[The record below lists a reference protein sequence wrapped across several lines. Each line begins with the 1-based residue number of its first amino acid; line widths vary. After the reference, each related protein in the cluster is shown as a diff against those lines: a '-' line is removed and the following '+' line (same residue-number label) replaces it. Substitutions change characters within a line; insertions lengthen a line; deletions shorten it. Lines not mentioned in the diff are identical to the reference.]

1 MSEKSW
7 KDNPELSKEVREARE
22 QRREH
27 RRRSEVFD
35 LSDLGIGPNGPDAAP
50 PPDFDDRAPPPQGV
64 VDDDEEVDIK
74 LWNAGV
80 LSREVLPPREWILGN
95 IFCRQFLSSLLGSG
109 GVGKT
114 ALRLVQALEV
124 ATGRSLTGEHVHQR
138 CVVLFLSFEDGILE
152 LKRRVRA
159 AMLYHSVSDEEV
171 DGWLWYAAIT
181 GHKLAEITPR
191 SQKIV
196 PGGLMRWLRATI
208 KEIGAG
214 LVILDPFIKTH
225 GVSEND
231 NSAMD
236 QVCAL
241 LADLAVELNFAAD
254 APHHIRKGAATP
266 GDPDI
271 GRGASATQ
279 DAGRLVYT
287 ATKMDEQTAELF
299 DVANDQRQNF
309 VRMDSAKVNITPS
322 LANAVWFKLVDVA
335 IGNTTPQYPNGDH
348 VQTVE
353 RWYPSSFWA
362 GFTNAALNQILDKI
376 DAGPYDGAR
385 YSPAPNAKERA
396 AWPVILE
403 TYPDLGEKQAKSMIA
418 TWIKN
423 GVLVKRCIKIQETA
437 MPIRASLSAN
447 VRETDLMFEA
457 LPKIRKNHIFRLS
470 SGCGSAEASTPAHSR
485 KICGSSSLA
494 VLVHYYSRK
503 PRVCSVY
510 KSRTPP
516 QFANTPAPPHHTQD
530 NERL

>member
-1 MSEKSW
+1 MKSL
-7 KDNPELSKEVREARE
+7 KDNPELLEEGREELRK
-22 QRREH
+22 RREH
-27 RRRSEVFD
+27 RRRSEPP
-35 LSDLGIGPNGPDAAP
+35 DLGDLEIGPNGPDAE
-50 PPDFDDRAPPPQGV
+50 FDERAPPQDV
-64 VDDDEEVDIK
+64 VDDIK

-80 LSREVLPPREWILGN
+80 LSKEMLPPREWILGN
-95 IFCRQFLSSLLGSG
+95 SFCRQFLSSLLGSG

-159 AMLYHSVSDEEV
+159 AMLHHSVSDEEV

-181 GHKLAEITPR
+181 GHKLAAITPR

-208 KEIGAG
+208 KELGVG

-231 NSAMD
+231 NNAMD
-236 QVCAL
+236 QVCTL

-287 ATKMDEQTAELF
+287 ATKMDKETAETCGIAENERHRF
-299 DVANDQRQNF
+299 FRV
-309 VRMDSAKVNITPS
+309 DSAKVNIAPA
-322 LANAVWFKLVDVA
+322 LADAIWFELVNVP
-335 IGNTTPQYPNGDH
+335 IGNATPQYPNGDH
-348 VQTVE
+348 VQTVR
-353 RWYPSSFWA
+353 RWYPSSFWQ
-362 GFTNAALNQILDKI
+362 GLDITVLNKILDNI
-376 DAGPYDGAR
+376 DAGPYDGGR

-396 AWPVILE
+396 AWPVILKF
-403 TYPDLGEKQAKSMIA
+403 YPDLSEKQAKSMIA

-423 GVLVKRCIKIQETA
+423 GVLEKRMHED
-437 MPIRASLSAN
+437 PNDRHEHASLFVGKRPGDSF
-447 VRETDLMFEA
+447 D
-457 LPKIRKNHIFRLS
+457 I
-470 SGCGSAEASTPAHSR
+470 
-485 KICGSSSLA
+485 
-494 VLVHYYSRK
+494 
-503 PRVCSVY
+503 
-510 KSRTPP
+510 
-516 QFANTPAPPHHTQD
+516 
-530 NERL
+530 